1 MKQCWP
7 APERNKD
14 PILGHLLPILRD
26 VPSGGTVLEVASG
39 TGQHAVHFAAAVP
52 HLTWQPSD
60 PDPENRASIDA
71 WRAEGPTNVAPAIE
85 LDVCGAWPAGPIHAV
100 ININMIHIAPW
111 DATPALFAGAQRLL
125 APARPLVLYGPFKR
139 GQAHTAPS
147 NAAFD
152 ASLRERDAR
161 WGVRDLE
168 AVVEVADAAGFDHVA
183 VHALP
188 ANNLL
193 VHFVRRA

>member
-14 PILGHLLPILRD
+14 PILRHLLPILRD

-71 WRAEGPTNVAPAIE
+71 WRAEGPTNVAPALE

-111 DATPALFAGAQRLL
+111 DATLALFAGAQRLL
-125 APARPLVLYGPFKR
+125 APAGPLVLYGPFKR

-152 ASLRERDAR
+152 ASLRERDPR

-168 AVVEVADAAGFDHVA
+168 AVVEVADAAGFDHMA